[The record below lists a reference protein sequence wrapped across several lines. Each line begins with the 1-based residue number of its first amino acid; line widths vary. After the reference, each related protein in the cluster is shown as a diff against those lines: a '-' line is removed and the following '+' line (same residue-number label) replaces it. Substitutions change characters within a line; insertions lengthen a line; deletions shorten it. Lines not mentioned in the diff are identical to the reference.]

1 MPPFKIVAKNLS
13 DRQLQKKS
21 QKIADFWWYN
31 TISLMIGVSQVI
43 GFAAAALLYLALAQ
57 LIPECLELAEEIP
70 GQQGH
75 AMPCHAI

>member
-1 MPPFKIVAKNLS
+1 
-13 DRQLQKKS
+13 
-21 QKIADFWWYN
+21 
-31 TISLMIGVSQVI
+31 MIGVSQVI